1 MNTQSRDLQII
12 EKILK
17 YCCEIDH
24 AHSEFGCSYDI
35 FSSNPTY
42 RNAIAMCLMQIGEL
56 TVKLSDEFKNSYTE
70 IPWRAIK
77 GMRNMVAHEYANID
91 IDVVWATSI
100 SSISQLRDF
109 CQRII

>member
-1 MNTQSRDLQII
+1 MNTQPRDLQII

-17 YCCEIDH
+17 YCNEIDH
-24 AHSEFGCSYDI
+24 AHNEFGCSFDA

-42 RNAIAMCLMQIGEL
+42 RNAVALCLLQIGEL
-56 TVKLSDEFKNSYTE
+56 TGKLSEEFKDSYVE

-91 IDVVWATSI
+91 IDVVWATSG

-109 CQRII
+109 CQRIV